1 MKRLVPWILAALIL
15 AGGSLSLKHLLLMLI
30 YFISYQQAG
39 VFITYFSTFQILTFF
54 NMNFYIRTSSSV
66 LSNALLAS

>member
-1 MKRLVPWILAALIL
+1 MLV
-15 AGGSLSLKHLLLMLI
+15 

-54 NMNFYIRTSSSV
+54 NMNFYIRTSSSA
-66 LSNALLAS
+66 LSNALLASWSASSL